1 MMNKKQEKE
10 MVKKQMTKKEKR
22 KRDNEQRF
30 LVPFNT
36 GTRVH
41 KNKRYPSRQDRKKEL
56 RKIIERGE

>member
-1 MMNKKQEKE
+1 MNKRQEQE
-10 MVKKQMTKKEKR
+10 MIKKQMTKKEKR

-41 KNKRYPSRQDRKKEL
+41 KSKRHPSRQDRKNEL
-56 RKIIERGE
+56 RKEIENYD